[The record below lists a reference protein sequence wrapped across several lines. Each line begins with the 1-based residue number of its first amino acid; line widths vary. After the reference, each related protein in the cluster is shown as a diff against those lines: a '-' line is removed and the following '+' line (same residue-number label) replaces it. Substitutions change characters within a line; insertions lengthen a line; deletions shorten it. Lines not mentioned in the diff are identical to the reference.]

1 MLIFSLDIFSQRFK
15 NWKNLTH
22 DNIENYF
29 LSYGYNLND
38 KYQEGKVK
46 IYEGIKI
53 KDKDKSETLAIV
65 FKNQVV
71 SGLSYYYISHH
82 EFNKIE
88 GLNIDF
94 SRELFKEV
102 VSDAKNRIKN
112 EGGYKIISDN
122 DFKFETEFKKLDDG
136 KIKKMII
143 RENVYGNR
151 YKINFQEHYILD
163 EISYEIGGVN
173 ILDVDTYNLEEMVQF
188 FLRDLY
194 FFSQKYEKQFYNLP
208 NSSFYE
214 DEIIMEFTPL
224 DGNVIALAYGYNV
237 NDKILIGVD
246 PDNWG
251 SSSLQERW
259 YVLYHELGHDK
270 LNFLHGQGGKMMFN
284 YVSKNYTW
292 DEFFNDRK
300 IMFENYFKGLSK

>member
-1 MLIFSLDIFSQRFK
+1 VKYLITSLLLIFSLDIFSQRFK

-53 KDKDKSETLAIV
+53 KDKDKSEILAIA

-71 SGLSYYYISHH
+71 SGLSHYYISHH

-102 VSDAKNRIKN
+102 VSDVKNRIKN

-122 DFKFETEFKKLDDG
+122 DFKFETEFKK
-136 KIKKMII
+136 
-143 RENVYGNR
+143 
-151 YKINFQEHYILD
+151 
-163 EISYEIGGVN
+163 
-173 ILDVDTYNLEEMVQF
+173 
-188 FLRDLY
+188 
-194 FFSQKYEKQFYNLP
+194 
-208 NSSFYE
+208 
-214 DEIIMEFTPL
+214 
-224 DGNVIALAYGYNV
+224 
-237 NDKILIGVD
+237 
-246 PDNWG
+246 
-251 SSSLQERW
+251 
-259 YVLYHELGHDK
+259 
-270 LNFLHGQGGKMMFN
+270 
-284 YVSKNYTW
+284 
-292 DEFFNDRK
+292 
-300 IMFENYFKGLSK
+300 